1 MPPKS
6 ELSAFLVALG
16 MLLSPEPTALPLHS
30 LSIKISV
37 SCRFEVGTSGLGK
50 KDSHS
55 VLGFEMRLEFPVLGA
70 RKTVGLSPEH
80 KVLIVGHGLLEH
92 FVWVISNKGIRTC
105 KALKCERNAL
115 TRLLSG
121 KTQPDRAA
129 TQPTMMLANKQPGN
143 IRKLRGRQRALL
155 RGYTSSPRETCQ
167 NSVSWTRK
175 RKPCSMPRHAEALL
189 CKAEEVAHGELHQ
202 LELTAPR
209 QELRVV

>member
-1 MPPKS
+1 MRNQKDVHFHASKVHGALDGIEEVQQRSDFPSFLPAFPQDCGSTLAECTERFNRRTKVPPKS

-105 KALKCERNAL
+105 KALKM
-115 TRLLSG
+115 
-121 KTQPDRAA
+121 RA
-129 TQPTMMLANKQPGN
+129 
-143 IRKLRGRQRALL
+143 
-155 RGYTSSPRETCQ
+155 
-167 NSVSWTRK
+167 
-175 RKPCSMPRHAEALL
+175 
-189 CKAEEVAHGELHQ
+189 
-202 LELTAPR
+202 
-209 QELRVV
+209 